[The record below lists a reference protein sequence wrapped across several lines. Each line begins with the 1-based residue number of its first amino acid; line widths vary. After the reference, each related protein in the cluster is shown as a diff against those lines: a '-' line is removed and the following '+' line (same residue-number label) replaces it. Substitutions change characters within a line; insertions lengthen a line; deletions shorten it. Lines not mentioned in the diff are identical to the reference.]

1 MRNHINE
8 KVYLC
13 YGLCKVQDWWRW
25 QWLGLQQRRSLRW
38 YRPNL
43 RETSWMQTNQQ
54 KKTGA
59 RCVCYSGQLLF
70 SNWFNANVLTTRPC
84 IYLLFRGRILMT
96 HPPPPNAHPLFI
108 VVGRGL
114 LNRIS
119 CLFFQCFIKKIIF
132 CQRILDFLSPPWTGL
147 VHAVVPP
154 QGRFCPGRVNWD
166 LDMCSFKVFLVLK
179 KTFSDYDFMTE
190 VMQKDPS

>member
-1 MRNHINE
+1 MRKHINE
-8 KVYLC
+8 KEYLC
-13 YGLCKVQDWWRW
+13 YGLCKVQDRWRW

-84 IYLLFRGRILMT
+84 IYLLFRGRILMRNSFRRPPPQNT
-96 HPPPPNAHPLFI
+96 HPH
-108 VVGRGL
+108 
-114 LNRIS
+114 
-119 CLFFQCFIKKIIF
+119 FFYSGGEGVAEQDVLSIF
-132 CQRILDFLSPPWTGL
+132 S
-147 VHAVVPP
+147 
-154 QGRFCPGRVNWD
+154 
-166 LDMCSFKVFLVLK
+166 VFHLK
-179 KTFSDYDFMTE
+179 KTKQIWSFARGS
-190 VMQKDPS
+190 